1 MAAPI
6 LPAKCG
12 RLSLQYR
19 QGRYKTLVAGLAM
32 GGKGFDVNA
41 EFGEFRGPVFRND
54 TVLLD
59 SLACPRL
66 TKASAIAKLRAPA
79 K

>member
-1 MAAPI
+1 MTAPI

-19 QGRYKTLVAGLAM
+19 QGRYKTLVAGLAV
-32 GGKGFDVNA
+32 GGKGFDINA

-54 TVLLD
+54 TNFVGQLGV
-59 SLACPRL
+59 
-66 TKASAIAKLRAPA
+66 SAFD
-79 K
+79 

>member
-19 QGRYKTLVAGLAM
+19 QGRYKTLVTGLAVG

-41 EFGEFRGPVFRND
+41 EFGEFRGPIFRND
-54 TVLLD
+54 TSFVGQLGV
-59 SLACPRL
+59 
-66 TKASAIAKLRAPA
+66 SAFD
-79 K
+79 